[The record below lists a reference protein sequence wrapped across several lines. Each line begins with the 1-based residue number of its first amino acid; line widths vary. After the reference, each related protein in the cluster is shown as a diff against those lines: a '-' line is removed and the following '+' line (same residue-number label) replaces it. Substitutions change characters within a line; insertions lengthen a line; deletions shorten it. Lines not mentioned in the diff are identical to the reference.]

1 MYQYKLNSVLKVV
14 DGDTVDV
21 SIDLGFSV
29 TTIQRI
35 RLAGVDTPETNTK
48 DELERTIGN
57 EAKQF
62 VVDWVSKQNQMII
75 KTTKDDKYGRMLG
88 EIFGD
93 DGQTINQLLLEKGYA
108 WAYDGN
114 TKNKDLTYLIEKR
127 KNNG

>member
-1 MYQYKLNSVLKVV
+1 MYEYKLNSVVKVV

-29 TTIQRI
+29 TTVQRI
-35 RLAGVDTPETNTK
+35 RLIGVDTPETNTK
-48 DELERTIGN
+48 DELEKTMGN
-57 EAKQF
+57 EAKQY
-62 VVDWVSKQNQMII
+62 VTDWVSKQKQMHI

-93 DGQTINQLLLEKGYA
+93 DGHTINQLLLVNGYA
-108 WAYDGN
+108 WSYDGN

>member
-1 MYQYKLNSVLKVV
+1 MYQYKLNSILKVV
-14 DGDTVDV
+14 DGDTVDA
-21 SIDLGFSV
+21 SIDLGFYT

-35 RLAGVDTPETNTK
+35 RLAGVDTPETNSK
-48 DELERTIGN
+48 DDLERKMGN

-62 VVDWVSKQNQMII
+62 VTEWVSKQKQMTI

>member
-48 DELERTIGN
+48 DELERTIAN